1 MHDLTCIV
9 HNFNRANFLKKCLN
23 SIFNQDTK
31 YRFQII
37 VIDDCSTDGSEGVA
51 LKISKKFPM
60 VPFNFFKTEKNTGI
74 GKKAAISLK
83 SEIDEIFH
91 CKYFMRIDSDDFIND
106 SDKFEQQLSIL
117 ERNNDCVACCHPF
130 YISDIAMNKTTLCE
144 ELIQGKFDL
153 PEIISLIGEKYTYAH
168 TSTYI
173 YRNIYG
179 TYLPSEFEKKGIYG
193 DVLFNWIMLKHGSV
207 IYTTKP
213 MTTYTV
219 HEIGSWSS
227 HSDFMKRILELRA
240 EFNLL
245 RILPLKISKLYF
257 SKKCKNLIKRIRSK
271 WM

>member
-106 SDKFEQQLSIL
+106 SDKFLS
-117 ERNNDCVACCHPF
+117 
-130 YISDIAMNKTTLCE
+130 KTEPVKNLTFLT
-144 ELIQGKFDL
+144 FFF
-153 PEIISLIGEKYTYAH
+153 A
-168 TSTYI
+168 
-173 YRNIYG
+173 
-179 TYLPSEFEKKGIYG
+179 
-193 DVLFNWIMLKHGSV
+193 LFINSC
-207 IYTTKP
+207 
-213 MTTYTV
+213 
-219 HEIGSWSS
+219 
-227 HSDFMKRILELRA
+227 
-240 EFNLL
+240 
-245 RILPLKISKLYF
+245 KISKP
-257 SKKCKNLIKRIRSK
+257 LIFAFGN
-271 WM
+271 